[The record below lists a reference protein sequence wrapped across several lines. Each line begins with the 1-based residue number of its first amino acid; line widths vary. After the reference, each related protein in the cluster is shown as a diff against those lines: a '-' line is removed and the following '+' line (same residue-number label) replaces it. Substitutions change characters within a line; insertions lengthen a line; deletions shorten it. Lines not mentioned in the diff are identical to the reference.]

1 MLAGR
6 YLLGPR
12 LGRGGMGTVWRATD
26 QMLDREVAVKEL
38 SVGHLAEED
47 LQIVQSRMKQEARAA
62 ARIKHP
68 GVITIHDVVEQD
80 GKPWIVM
87 ELIDGRS
94 LSELVEQEGVIDPRE
109 AARIGA
115 QVLAALER
123 AHLAGVIHRDVKPA
137 NVLLERGTG
146 RVVLTDFGIATFVGD
161 SALTRTGD
169 LVGSPD
175 YLAPERVHGGRPG
188 PESDLWAL
196 GATLYAAV
204 EGQSPFRRESPLTT
218 LAAVVT
224 DPLPE
229 PRNAGPLAPV
239 LQALMA
245 KEPQQRPPATDVRRM
260 LENIAAG
267 HTTNITLESLGAS
280 PLRTPTQAV
289 PAVDRL
295 GAAGRETDAGF
306 PGYTPTTLGTAVNGA
321 SGGTAGGTAGGGA
334 TGGGTAVG
342 GGALGGGATAPT
354 ARVPAQNAP
363 HVPASASGAPR
374 LLGGPLFAD
383 EAGYTGT
390 QDNGYGRTAH
400 DNAGQGTYAGQGS
413 YAGQATHGGQDSY
426 GGQGTYG
433 GQDSYGGQGTYGGQG
448 DGLAQGPASA
458 RPRRGRRWAWL
469 LVAAL
474 IAGGAGAGGTYWYNH
489 RHKSAS
495 PSATD
500 KPTSGASA
508 TPSDQPVQVPPGYQL
523 THDPYG
529 FSFGLPVSTD
539 QPWVRT
545 APKGPLAITYSPG
558 NDLYEII
565 FGYTYANSRS
575 AVEQAKWL
583 MSQLQANDKSYKLLH
598 YNTNNFKNSVG
609 AQIEFLFTTKATGQK
624 MHGIEQFYKAP
635 NGNEYD
641 TFVAYPVDD
650 WTTGYQRFE
659 EILQTFTVP

>member
-6 YLLGPR
+6 YLLGAR

-87 ELIDGRS
+87 ELIVGRS
-94 LSELVEQEGVIDPRE
+94 LSELVEQDGVIDPRE

-115 QVLAALER
+115 QVLSALER

-229 PRNAGPLAPV
+229 PRNAGALAPV

-245 KEPQQRPPATDVRRM
+245 KEPQQRPPAADVRRM
-260 LENIAAG
+260 LEGIAAG
-267 HTTNITLESLGAS
+267 HTTNITLGTLGGS

-289 PAVDRL
+289 PLVDRQGGL
-295 GAAGRETDAGF
+295 GAETDPGPSYF
-306 PGYTPTTLGTAVNGA
+306 GYTPTALGTALNGA
-321 SGGTAGGTAGGGA
+321 ADGAGPGGTALDGSALGGTAAGGSAAGSA
-334 TGGGTAVG
+334 GRAGGLPTG
-342 GGALGGGATAPT
+342 PT
-354 ARVPAQNAP
+354 ARVPAQNTP
-363 HVPASASGAPR
+363 HVPASASGTPR
-374 LLGGPLFAD
+374 ALGGPLFAD
-383 EAGYTGT
+383 EAGYES
-390 QDNGYGRTAH
+390 GYDAGYRTSRTERLGSESGAPREAAPV
-400 DNAGQGTYAGQGS
+400 AGVA
-413 YAGQATHGGQDSY
+413 
-426 GGQGTYG
+426 
-433 GQDSYGGQGTYGGQG
+433 
-448 DGLAQGPASA
+448 PR

-474 IAGGAGAGGTYWYNH
+474 VAGAAGAGGTYWYNH
-489 RHKSAS
+489 RHQSSTSANDTG
-495 PSATD
+495 PSAPAQTADPQTVPQGYIRVTD
-500 KPTSGASA
+500 PDGGFTFGVPTGSQ
-508 TPSDQPVQVPPGYQL
+508 D
-523 THDPYG
+523 
-529 FSFGLPVSTD
+529 
-539 QPWVRT
+539 WVRD
-545 APKGPLAITYSPG
+545 ASKGLGRIDYSPNNG
-558 NDLYEII
+558 RYLIR
-565 FGYTYANSRS
+565 FGVTLGVTHS
-575 AVEQAKWL
+575 ALKQAEGIRD
-583 MSQLQANDKSYKLLH
+583 QVVANDHSYK
-598 YNTNNFKNSVG
+598 YINFGANTYKGSPG
-609 AQIEFLFTTKATGQK
+609 AQFEFTFVDAKTHELRHE
-624 MHGIEQFYKAP
+624 MYQFYKAP

-641 TFVAYPVDD
+641 FFVAYPDTE
-650 WTTGYQRFE
+650 WKAGYALFE
-659 EILQTFTVP
+659 EVLQTLVVPGGQ

>member
-1 MLAGR
+1 MGTDTGRVLAGR
-6 YLLGPR
+6 YLLGAR
-12 LGRGGMGTVWRATD
+12 LGRGGMGTVWHATD

-94 LSELVEQEGVIDPRE
+94 LSELVEQDGVIDPRE

-123 AHLAGVIHRDVKPA
+123 AHAVGVIHRDVKPA

-229 PRNAGPLAPV
+229 PRNAGALAPV
-239 LQALMA
+239 LAALMA
-245 KEPQQRPPATDVRRM
+245 KEPLERPGAPDVRRM

-267 HTTNITLESLGAS
+267 HTTNITLGSMSAS

-289 PAVDRL
+289 PAVDRQD
-295 GAAGRETDAGF
+295 GAAADADAG
-306 PGYTPTTLGTAVNGA
+306 YSATVLGTAVNGVA
-321 SGGTAGGTAGGGA
+321 VNGLSVNGLTANGVTANGSAVDTDGESVAEPGSGYAGGLP
-334 TGGGTAVG
+334 TG
-342 GGALGGGATAPT
+342 PT
-354 ARVPAQNAP
+354 ARVPAQGG

-374 LLGGPLFAD
+374 ALGGPLYAD
-383 EAGYTGT
+383 ESARATRHESAHGT
-390 QDNGYGRTAH
+390 VREPAP
-400 DNAGQGTYAGQGS
+400 GQGS
-413 YAGQATHGGQDSY
+413 AAAVSLGTVSGPTPGQGQAR
-426 GGQGTYG
+426 
-433 GQDSYGGQGTYGGQG
+433 
-448 DGLAQGPASA
+448 

-474 IAGGAGAGGTYWYNH
+474 IAGAGGAGATYWYNH
-489 RHKSAS
+489 RHQSSGTTGSNTPSAS
-495 PSATD
+495 PSVVT
-500 KPTSGASA
+500 
-508 TPSDQPVQVPPGYQL
+508 TPSAQPVQVPAGYQL
-523 THDPYG
+523 VHDGFG
-529 FSFGLPVSTD
+529 FSFGLPVGT
-539 QPWVRT
+539 PAWTRNAAK
-545 APKGPLAITYSPG
+545 APGSIDYSPDSG
-558 NDLYEII
+558 KHLIR
-565 FGYTYANSRS
+565 FGVTIANSRT
-575 AVEQAKWL
+575 AMEQAQWL
-583 MSQLQANDKSYKLLH
+583 REQIKAHDTSYQELH
-598 YNTNNFKNSVG
+598 FGPNTYKGSPG
-609 AQIEFLFTTKATGQK
+609 AQLDFLFVDLKTGQQR
-624 MHGIEQFYKAP
+624 HGIEQFYKAP

-641 TFVAYPVDD
+641 VFVSYPAGD
-650 WTTGYQRFE
+650 WGNGYERFE
-659 EILQTFTVP
+659 EVLQTLTVP

>member
-6 YLLGPR
+6 YLLGAR

-94 LSELVEQEGVIDPRE
+94 LSELVEQDGVIDPRE

-123 AHLAGVIHRDVKPA
+123 AHAVGVIHRDVKPA

-229 PRNAGPLAPV
+229 PRNAGALAPV

-245 KEPQQRPPATDVRRM
+245 KEPQERPGASDVRRM
-260 LENIAAG
+260 LEDVAAG
-267 HTTNITLESLGAS
+267 HTTNISLGS
-280 PLRTPTQAV
+280 LGTGPLRTPTQKV
-289 PAVDRL
+289 PAVDRQSMP
-295 GAAGRETDAGF
+295 AESDAE
-306 PGYTPTTLGTAVNGA
+306 YIATVLGTTVNGA
-321 SGGTAGGTAGGGA
+321 AAHGATVNGGTVDGGVNGG
-334 TGGGTAVG
+334 VG
-342 GGALGGGATAPT
+342 GGGGG
-354 ARVPAQNAP
+354 
-363 HVPASASGAPR
+363 
-374 LLGGPLFAD
+374 
-383 EAGYTGT
+383 
-390 QDNGYGRTAH
+390 
-400 DNAGQGTYAGQGS
+400 
-413 YAGQATHGGQDSY
+413 
-426 GGQGTYG
+426 
-433 GQDSYGGQGTYGGQG
+433 
-448 DGLAQGPASA
+448 
-458 RPRRGRRWAWL
+458 
-469 LVAAL
+469 
-474 IAGGAGAGGTYWYNH
+474 
-489 RHKSAS
+489 
-495 PSATD
+495 
-500 KPTSGASA
+500 
-508 TPSDQPVQVPPGYQL
+508 
-523 THDPYG
+523 
-529 FSFGLPVSTD
+529 
-539 QPWVRT
+539 
-545 APKGPLAITYSPG
+545 
-558 NDLYEII
+558 
-565 FGYTYANSRS
+565 
-575 AVEQAKWL
+575 
-583 MSQLQANDKSYKLLH
+583 
-598 YNTNNFKNSVG
+598 
-609 AQIEFLFTTKATGQK
+609 
-624 MHGIEQFYKAP
+624 
-635 NGNEYD
+635 
-641 TFVAYPVDD
+641 
-650 WTTGYQRFE
+650 
-659 EILQTFTVP
+659 

>member
-1 MLAGR
+1 VGTEAGRVLAGR
-6 YLLGPR
+6 YLLGAR

-123 AHLAGVIHRDVKPA
+123 AHQVGVIHRDVKPA
-137 NVLLERGTG
+137 NVLLERATG

-229 PRNAGPLAPV
+229 PRNAGALAPV

-245 KEPQQRPPATDVRRM
+245 KEPQERPGASDVLRM
-260 LENIAAG
+260 LQDVAAG
-267 HTTNITLESLGAS
+267 HTTNITLGSLGMS
-280 PLRTPTQAV
+280 PLRTPTQKV
-289 PAVDRL
+289 PAVDRQGGTPDEPDPTYIATVL
-295 GAAGRETDAGF
+295 GTTVGGAAAAGPDADQGR
-306 PGYTPTTLGTAVNGA
+306 
-321 SGGTAGGTAGGGA
+321 AGGLP
-334 TGGGTAVG
+334 TG
-342 GGALGGGATAPT
+342 PT
-354 ARVPAQNAP
+354 ARVPAQGG
-363 HVPASASGAPR
+363 HVPASASGGPR
-374 LLGGPLFAD
+374 HLGGPLYAD
-383 EAGYTGT
+383 EAARATMHESGY
-390 QDNGYGRTAH
+390 RTAQPYEGAYATTH
-400 DNAGQGTYAGQGS
+400 EGAGQQAGQLSGPGS
-413 YAGQATHGGQDSY
+413 GQLPGP
-426 GGQGTYG
+426 GQGVGRATVR
-433 GQDSYGGQGTYGGQG
+433 
-448 DGLAQGPASA
+448 
-458 RPRRGRRWAWL
+458 RPGRGRRWVWL

-474 IAGGAGAGGTYWYNH
+474 LAGAGGAGATYWYNH
-489 RHKSAS
+489 RHQNAGPSAQNQPSTS
-495 PSATD
+495 PSSNA
-500 KPTSGASA
+500 A
-508 TPSDQPVQVPPGYQL
+508 PSSEPVQIPSGYQL
-523 THDPYG
+523 THDSYG
-529 FSFGLPVSTD
+529 FSFGLPVGGSK
-539 QPWVRT
+539 PWARS
-545 APKGPLAITYSPG
+545 APKGPIAITYTPDG
-558 NDLYEII
+558 IHKII
-565 FGYTYANSRS
+565 FGVTVANSRT
-575 AVEQAKWL
+575 AVEQGQWL
-583 MSQLQANDKSYKLLH
+583 IDQLKANDKSYDQVRFGP
-598 YNTNNFKNSVG
+598 NNYKDSTG
-609 AQIEFLFTTKATGQK
+609 AQLEFYFVDANSQQK
-624 MHGIEQFYKAP
+624 MHAMEQFYKAP
-635 NGNEYD
+635 NGTEYD
-641 TFVAYPVDD
+641 TFVSYPVDD
-650 WTTGYQRFE
+650 WGNGYARFE
-659 EILQTFTVP
+659 EILQTLTVP

>member
-6 YLLGPR
+6 YLLGAR

-94 LSELVEQEGVIDPRE
+94 LSELVEQDGVIDPRE

-123 AHLAGVIHRDVKPA
+123 AHAVGVIHRDVKPA

-229 PRNAGPLAPV
+229 PRNAGALAPV

-245 KEPQQRPPATDVRRM
+245 KEPQERPGASDVRRM
-260 LENIAAG
+260 LEDVAAG
-267 HTTNITLESLGAS
+267 HTTNISLGS
-280 PLRTPTQAV
+280 LGTGPLRTPTQKV
-289 PAVDRL
+289 PAVDRQS
-295 GAAGRETDAGF
+295 GPADPDAA
-306 PGYTPTTLGTAVNGA
+306 YTATVLGTAVNGMVH
-321 SGGTAGGTAGGGA
+321 GGVDGMD
-334 TGGGTAVG
+334 
-342 GGALGGGATAPT
+342 GATAAPGSDTAAGRSGGMPTGPT
-354 ARVPAQNAP
+354 ARVPAQGGGF
-363 HVPASASGAPR
+363 VPASASGAPR
-374 LLGGPLFAD
+374 SMSGPLYAD
-383 EAGYTGT
+383 EAAHATVHESGTGAGAGAGAAFT
-390 QDNGYGRTAH
+390 PAH
-400 DNAGQGTYAGQGS
+400 QHEVGFVTSREGTRAGQ
-413 YAGQATHGGQDSY
+413 
-426 GGQGTYG
+426 
-433 GQDSYGGQGTYGGQG
+433 
-448 DGLAQGPASA
+448 P
-458 RPRRGRRWAWL
+458 PRRRRRWVWL

-474 IAGGAGAGGTYWYNH
+474 VAGAGGAGATYWYNH
-489 RHKSAS
+489 RHQNTGAGGQDH
-495 PSATD
+495 PSTS
-500 KPTSGASA
+500 PTSVVQ
-508 TPSDQPVQVPPGYQL
+508 PSSEPVQIPSGYQL

-529 FSFGLPVSTD
+529 FSFGLPVGGD
-539 QPWVRT
+539 KPWMRS
-545 APKGPLAITYSPG
+545 APKGSIAITYTPDG
-558 NDLYEII
+558 IHKII
-565 FGYTYANSRS
+565 FGVTYANSRT
-575 AVEQAKWL
+575 AVQQGQWL
-583 MSQLQANDKSYKLLH
+583 MEQLKQNDKSYEPVRFSP
-598 YNTNNFKNSVG
+598 NSFKNSTG
-609 AQIEFLFTTKATGQK
+609 AQLEFYFVDAKTQQK
-624 MHGIEQFYKAP
+624 MHAMEQFYKAP

-641 TFVAYPVDD
+641 TFISYPIDD
-650 WTTGYQRFE
+650 WGNGYGRFE
-659 EILQTFTVP
+659 EILQTLTVP

>member
-1 MLAGR
+1 VGTEAGRVLAGR
-6 YLLGPR
+6 YLLGAR

-94 LSELVEQEGVIDPRE
+94 LSELVEQDGVIDPRE

-115 QVLAALER
+115 QVLAALQR
-123 AHLAGVIHRDVKPA
+123 AHQVGVIHRDVKPA
-137 NVLLERGTG
+137 NVLLERATG

-229 PRNAGPLAPV
+229 PRNAGALAPV

-245 KEPQQRPPATDVRRM
+245 KEPHERPGAADVLRM

-267 HTTNITLESLGAS
+267 HTTNITLGSLGAS

-289 PAVDRL
+289 PAVDRQGDL
-295 GAAGRETDAGF
+295 EGDPDAA
-306 PGYTPTTLGTAVNGA
+306 YTATVLGTAVGEA
-321 SGGTAGGTAGGGA
+321 AGGLAGDGAGDGFAGGGPA
-334 TGGGTAVG
+334 GAAPAGGLPTG
-342 GGALGGGATAPT
+342 PT
-354 ARVPAQNAP
+354 ARVPAQP
-363 HVPASASGAPR
+363 GGHFRASASGAPR
-374 LLGGPLFAD
+374 SLGGPLYAD
-383 EAGYTGT
+383 ESARPTGHGPAYATVREPLPGQAAAGGFG
-390 QDNGYGRTAH
+390 DHGSSAVS
-400 DNAGQGTYAGQGS
+400 GS
-413 YAGQATHGGQDSY
+413 YPGAGPGAAS
-426 GGQGTYG
+426 GTLSG
-433 GQDSYGGQGTYGGQG
+433 APD
-448 DGLAQGPASA
+448 PAFGREGA
-458 RPRRGRRWAWL
+458 RPPRRGRRWVWL
-469 LVAAL
+469 VVAAL
-474 IAGGAGAGGTYWYNH
+474 IAGAGGAGATYWYNH
-489 RHKSAS
+489 RHQTSGPAAQNQPSTS
-495 PSATD
+495 PSA
-500 KPTSGASA
+500 SASA
-508 TPSDQPVQVPPGYQL
+508 QSIQVPAGYEL

-529 FSFGLPVSTD
+529 FSFGLPVGGD
-539 QPWVRT
+539 KPWVRST
-545 APKGPLAITYSPG
+545 PRGPVAITYTPDG
-558 NDLYEII
+558 IHKII
-565 FGYTYANSRS
+565 FGVTVANSRT
-575 AVEQAKWL
+575 ALEQGQWL
-583 MSQLQANDKSYKLLH
+583 VQQLRANDKTYQQVRFGP
-598 YNTNNFKNSVG
+598 NNYKNSQG
-609 AQIEFLFTTKATGQK
+609 AQLDFYFVDAKTQQK
-624 MHGIEQFYKAP
+624 MHAMEQFYQAP
-635 NGNEYD
+635 NGTEYD

-650 WTTGYQRFE
+650 WGNGYARFE
-659 EILQTFTVP
+659 EILQTLTVP

>member
-6 YLLGPR
+6 YLLGAR

-94 LSELVEQEGVIDPRE
+94 LSELVEQDGVIDPRE

-123 AHLAGVIHRDVKPA
+123 AHAVGVIHRDVKPA

-229 PRNAGPLAPV
+229 PRNAGALAPV

-245 KEPQQRPPATDVRRM
+245 KEPQERPGASDVRRM
-260 LENIAAG
+260 LEDVAAG
-267 HTTNITLESLGAS
+267 HTTNISLGS
-280 PLRTPTQAV
+280 LGVGPLRTPTQKV
-289 PAVDRL
+289 PAVDRQ
-295 GAAGRETDAGF
+295 GAPSDPDAE
-306 PGYTPTTLGTAVNGA
+306 YTATVLGTAVNG
-321 SGGTAGGTAGGGA
+321 TAVNGGA
-334 TGGGTAVG
+334 VNGTAVSG
-342 GGALGGGATAPT
+342 GGVAGGAGNGGVSGGFGSGGFGSGQGSLPTGPT
-354 ARVPAQNAP
+354 ARVPAQ
-363 HVPASASGAPR
+363 SGGPR
-374 LLGGPLFAD
+374 SLSGPLFAD
-383 EAGYTGT
+383 EAAHATVHESGPGAG
-390 QDNGYGRTAH
+390 DGDGFPTAH
-400 DNAGQGTYAGQGS
+400 RPEVGYVTSREGTG
-413 YAGQATHGGQDSY
+413 AGQA
-426 GGQGTYG
+426 
-433 GQDSYGGQGTYGGQG
+433 
-448 DGLAQGPASA
+448 
-458 RPRRGRRWAWL
+458 PRRRRRWMWL

-474 IAGGAGAGGTYWYNH
+474 VAGAGGAGATYWYNH
-489 RHKSAS
+489 RHQTTGATKQNQPTTS
-495 PSATD
+495 PST
-500 KPTSGASA
+500 PTQSA
-508 TPSDQPVQVPPGYQL
+508 APVEIPSGYQL
-523 THDPYG
+523 THDAYG
-529 FSFGLPVSTD
+529 FSFGLPVGGD
-539 QPWVRT
+539 KPWERS
-545 APKGPLAITYSPG
+545 APKGPTAITYTPDG
-558 NDLYEII
+558 IHKII
-565 FGYTYANSRS
+565 FGVTIGNSRT
-575 AVEQAKWL
+575 AVQQGQWL
-583 MSQLQANDKSYKLLH
+583 MEQLKENDKSYQLIRFGA
-598 YNTNNFKNSVG
+598 NNYKDSTG
-609 AQIEFLFTTKATGQK
+609 AQLEFYFVDAKTQTK
-624 MHGIEQFYKAP
+624 MHAMEQFYRAP
-635 NGNEYD
+635 NGTEYD
-641 TFVAYPVDD
+641 TFISYPVDD
-650 WTTGYQRFE
+650 WGNGYARFE
-659 EILQTFTVP
+659 EILQTLTVL